1 MKNITAIAMA
11 GLAACAITP
20 AIAQSNITLYGI
32 IDTGVA
38 RIDDAGGSGS
48 TLLRSGNLLTSRFG
62 FRGTEDLG
70 DGLKAIFNLE
80 AGLNSDTGATST
92 PFFGRQSWVGLR
104 SASFGDLMAGRVK
117 LADFKGLAACGGFS
131 YGDVLGAGSGWAK
144 SILFHPELRDAFAAY
159 FDREDTFAL
168 GVCNGCQMM
177 SQLRDIIPGATH
189 WPRFERNRSEQFE
202 ARFTMVEVADSPSIL
217 FRGMSGSKLPIVVS
231 HGEGRAVFDDEQ
243 AQSLA
248 QVAMRYID
256 HDGAIATRYPRN
268 PNGSPAGITSVTTD
282 DGRVTILMP
291 HPERVFRTV
300 QMSWHPAHWGEDSPW
315 MRMFRN
321 ARVWVG

>member
-1 MKNITAIAMA
+1 
-11 GLAACAITP
+11 
-20 AIAQSNITLYGI
+20 
-32 IDTGVA
+32 
-38 RIDDAGGSGS
+38 
-48 TLLRSGNLLTSRFG
+48 
-62 FRGTEDLG
+62 
-70 DGLKAIFNLE
+70 
-80 AGLNSDTGATST
+80 
-92 PFFGRQSWVGLR
+92 
-104 SASFGDLMAGRVK
+104 
-117 LADFKGLAACGGFS
+117 
-131 YGDVLGAGSGWAK
+131 
-144 SILFHPELRDAFAAY
+144 
-159 FDREDTFAL
+159 
-168 GVCNGCQMM
+168 MM

-248 QVAMRYID
+248 QIAMRYID